1 MPPNVQNARD
11 DLGDLA
17 ELLMVEGLDAQLA
30 SRQRL
35 LVHERLERDR
45 CQVAYRDLVGVGVLD
60 DLRAQVG
67 GLFRHRPS

>member
-17 ELLMVEGLDAQLA
+17 ELLMVEGLNAQLA

-45 CQVAYRDLVGVGVLD
+45 GEVAHRDLRKEIREFTVCRDSSPLV
-60 DLRAQVG
+60 
-67 GLFRHRPS
+67 

>member
-1 MPPNVQNARD
+1 MSQNARD

-45 CQVAYRDLVGVGVLD
+45 GEVAHRDLRKESRENGGR
-60 DLRAQVG
+60 RAVKHG
-67 GLFRHRPS
+67 GKVREEFRE

>member
-45 CQVAYRDLVGVGVLD
+45 GQVAHRDLVGVGVLD

-67 GLFRHRPS
+67 GL

>member
-1 MPPNVQNARD
+1 MSQNARD

-45 CQVAYRDLVGVGVLD
+45 GEVAHRDLVGVGVLD

-67 GLFRHRPS
+67 GL